1 MITSTVRTLL
11 PAVPEKVWET
21 VVSPSAYGW
30 RTDLSKVEV
39 LDETHF
45 VEYTK
50 SGYAT
55 SFVVTASVPYRQW
68 ELEMEN
74 TNIKGRW
81 TGIFRPKEEGTEI
94 EFTES
99 VSVKKFFLRLFAK
112 SYLKKQQAMFLRDLT
127 KALEP

>member
-11 PAVPEKVWET
+11 PVASEKVWET
-21 VVSPSAYGW
+21 VVSPGAYGW

-99 VSVKKFFLRLFAK
+99 VSVKKFFLRPFAK

>member
-11 PAVPEKVWET
+11 PAAPEKVWET
-21 VVSPSAYGW
+21 VVSPGAYGW

-81 TGIFRPKEEGTEI
+81 TGIFRPKEEETEI

-99 VSVKKFFLRLFAK
+99 VSVKKFFLRPFAK

>member
-21 VVSPSAYGW
+21 VVSPGAYGW

-55 SFVVTASVPYRQW
+55 SFVVTASVPYHQW

-99 VSVKKFFLRLFAK
+99 VSVKKFFLRPFAK